1 MKISGYYVTMIERN
15 LFSDLIN
22 HLPQKEISII
32 IGPRQ
37 SGKTTLM
44 DMLREH
50 LDKKGERTLYLN
62 LDIEW
67 DRPHF
72 ESQSALLRKIE
83 LELGKG
89 RSYVF
94 IDEIQ
99 QKENAGLFLKGLF
112 DLKLPY
118 KFIVSGSGSLELKE
132 KIHESLV
139 GRKRLFELTTIAFD
153 EFVHHKTDYKYKEN
167 LAEFLAIEKDKTH
180 QLLMEYMNFG
190 GYPRVVLAVEQTEK
204 IRIID
209 EIYRSVLEKDI
220 AYLLKVEKTEAF
232 SALIK
237 VLSSQIGNLINYSE
251 LSSTLNIS
259 YQTVK
264 KYLWYCQK
272 TFLLDIISPYA
283 RNVRKE
289 ITKSPVPYFWDL
301 GLRNY
306 ALGIFG
312 HLSSPSE
319 CGFIFENFL
328 FLLLREKIRFEATKL
343 NFWRTKDKAEVDFIL
358 ERGRNVV
365 PIEVKYKSLKKQE
378 VSRSFRSFI
387 EKYSPEK
394 AYIVNLDYNNIL
406 KINKTTL
413 FFLPYYE
420 LLYKKI

>member
-1 MKISGYYVTMIERN
+1 MIERK
-15 LFSDLIN
+15 LFTDLVS
-22 HLPQKEISII
+22 HLSKKEISLI

-37 SGKTTLM
+37 AGKTTLM
-44 DMLREH
+44 ELLREH
-50 LDKKGERTLYLN
+50 LDNKGERTLYLN

-72 ESQSALLRKIE
+72 DSQLALLRKIE
-83 LELGKG
+83 LELSKQRG
-89 RSYVF
+89 YVF

-99 QKENAGLFLKGLF
+99 RKENAGLFLKGLF

-132 KIHESLV
+132 KIQESLV
-139 GRKRLFELTTIAFD
+139 GRKRLFELSTITFD
-153 EFVHHKTDYKYKEN
+153 EFINHKTDYKYKEN
-167 LAEFLAIEKDKTH
+167 LAEFLEIEKDKTQ

-190 GYPRVVLAVEQTEK
+190 GYPRVVLASEQSEK
-204 IRIID
+204 VQIID
-209 EIYRSVLEKDI
+209 EIYRSILEKDI
-220 AYLLKVEKTEAF
+220 AYLLKVDKTDAF
-232 SALIK
+232 SGLIRI
-237 VLSSQIGNLINYSE
+237 LSSQIGNLINYSE

-264 KYLWYCQK
+264 KYLWYSQK
-272 TFLLDIISPYA
+272 TFLLDLILPYA

-289 ITKSPVPYFWDL
+289 ITKSPIPYFWDL

-312 HLSSPSE
+312 HLGSPSE
-319 CGFIFENFL
+319 CGFIFENL
-328 FLLLREKIRFEATKL
+328 IYLLLKEQVKLRATKL

-365 PIEVKYKSLKKQE
+365 PIEVKYKSLKKE
-378 VSRSFRSFI
+378 EIPRSLRSFI
-387 EKYSPEK
+387 GKYSPNE
-394 AYIVNLDYNNIL
+394 AYIINLDYNNTV
-406 KINKTTL
+406 KINNTTL

-420 LLYKKI
+420 LLHKKLGETI

>member
-1 MKISGYYVTMIERN
+1 MIERK
-15 LFSDLIN
+15 LFSDLVG
-22 HLPQKEISII
+22 HLHQKEISII

-44 DMLREH
+44 DLLREH

-83 LELGKG
+83 LELSKERG
-89 RSYVF
+89 YVF

-99 QKENAGLFLKGLF
+99 RKENAGLFLKGLF

-132 KIHESLV
+132 RIHESLV
-139 GRKRLFELTTIAFD
+139 GRKRLFELNTITFD
-153 EFVHHKTDYKYKEN
+153 EFINHKTDYKYKEN
-167 LAEFLAIEKDKTH
+167 LAGFLEIEKDKTQ

-190 GYPRVVLAVEQTEK
+190 GYPRVVVASELTEK

-209 EIYRSVLEKDI
+209 EIFSSILEKDI
-220 AYLLKVEKTEAF
+220 AYLLKVDKTEAF

-264 KYLWYCQK
+264 KYLWYSQK
-272 TFLLDIISPYA
+272 TFILDIIPPYA

-312 HLSSPSE
+312 HLGSPSE
-319 CGFIFENFL
+319 RGFIFENL
-328 FLLLREKIRFEATKL
+328 VFLLLKEQIRFSATKL
-343 NFWRTKDKAEVDFIL
+343 NFWRTKDKAEVDFVL
-358 ERGRNVV
+358 ERGGNIV
-365 PIEVKYKSLKKQE
+365 PIEVKYKSLKKKV
-378 VSRSFRSFI
+378 VSRSLRSFV
-387 EKYSPEK
+387 EKYSPDE
-394 AYIVNLDYNNIL
+394 AYVVNLDYSNTL

-420 LLYKKI
+420 LLYKKIGGTI

>member
-1 MKISGYYVTMIERN
+1 MIERK
-15 LFSDLIN
+15 LFSGLVS

-83 LELGKG
+83 LELGKE

-99 QKENAGLFLKGLF
+99 RKENAGLFLKGLF

-153 EFVHHKTDYKYKEN
+153 EFIHHKTGYKYKGN
-167 LAEFLAIEKDKTH
+167 LEEFLEIEKDKIH
-180 QLLMEYMNFG
+180 PLLMEYMNFG
-190 GYPRVVLAVEQTEK
+190 GYPRVVLASEQKEK

-209 EIYRSVLEKDI
+209 EIYRSILEKDI
-220 AYLLKVEKTEAF
+220 AYLLKVNKTEAF

-237 VLSSQIGNLINYSE
+237 VLSSQVGNLINYSE

-264 KYLWYCQK
+264 KYLWYSQK
-272 TFLLDIISPYA
+272 TFLLDVILPYA

-312 HLSSPSE
+312 HLGSPSE
-319 CGFIFENFL
+319 CGFIFENL
-328 FLLLREKIRFEATKL
+328 VFLLLREKIRLEATKL

-378 VSRSFRSFI
+378 ISRSFRSFI
-387 EKYSPEK
+387 EKYSPDK
-394 AYIVNLDYNNIL
+394 AYIVNLDYKNTL
-406 KINKTTL
+406 KINETTL

-420 LLYKKI
+420 LLYKKS

>member
-1 MKISGYYVTMIERN
+1 MIERK
-15 LFSDLIN
+15 LFSDLVS

-44 DMLREH
+44 DLLREH

-72 ESQSALLRKIE
+72 ESQSVLLRKIE
-83 LELGKG
+83 LELGKERG
-89 RSYVF
+89 YVF

-153 EFVHHKTDYKYKEN
+153 EFVHHKTGYKYKGN
-167 LAEFLAIEKDKTH
+167 LAGFLAIEKDKTH

-190 GYPRVVLAVEQTEK
+190 GYPRVVLASEQTEK

-209 EIYRSVLEKDI
+209 EIYRSILEKDI
-220 AYLLKVEKTEAF
+220 AYLLKVDKTEAF

-264 KYLWYCQK
+264 KYLWYSQK
-272 TFLLDIISPYA
+272 TFLLDIILPYA

-312 HLSSPSE
+312 HLGSPSE
-319 CGFIFENFL
+319 CGFIFENL
-328 FLLLREKIRFEATKL
+328 VFLLLREKIRLEATKL

-358 ERGRNVV
+358 ERGRTVV

-378 VSRSFRSFI
+378 ISRSFRSFI
-387 EKYSPEK
+387 EKYSPDK
-394 AYIVNLDYNNIL
+394 AYIVNLDYSNTL

-420 LLYKKI
+420 LLYKTKGGS

>member
-1 MKISGYYVTMIERN
+1 MIERK
-15 LFSDLIN
+15 LFSGLVS

-83 LELGKG
+83 LELGKE

-99 QKENAGLFLKGLF
+99 RKENAGLFLKGLF

-153 EFVHHKTDYKYKEN
+153 EFIHHKTGYKYKGN
-167 LAEFLAIEKDKTH
+167 LEEFLEIEKDKIH
-180 QLLMEYMNFG
+180 PLLMEYMNFG
-190 GYPRVVLAVEQTEK
+190 GYPRVVLASEQKEK

-209 EIYRSVLEKDI
+209 EIYRSILEKDI
-220 AYLLKVEKTEAF
+220 AYLLKVNKTEAF
-232 SALIK
+232 STLIK
-237 VLSSQIGNLINYSE
+237 VLSSQVGNLINYSE

-264 KYLWYCQK
+264 KYLWYSQK
-272 TFLLDIISPYA
+272 TFLLDVILPYA

-312 HLSSPSE
+312 HLGSPSE
-319 CGFIFENFL
+319 CGFIFENL
-328 FLLLREKIRFEATKL
+328 VFLLLREKIRLEATKL

-378 VSRSFRSFI
+378 ISRSFRSFI
-387 EKYSPEK
+387 EKYSPDK
-394 AYIVNLDYNNIL
+394 AYIVNLDYNNTL
-406 KINKTTL
+406 KINETTL

>member
-1 MKISGYYVTMIERN
+1 MIERK
-15 LFSDLIN
+15 LFTDLVS
-22 HLPQKEISII
+22 HLSQKEMSII

-44 DMLREH
+44 EMLMEH
-50 LDKKGERTLYLN
+50 LDKRGERTLYLN

-72 ESQSALLRKIE
+72 DSQSALLRKIE
-83 LELGKG
+83 LELSRQRG
-89 RSYVF
+89 YVF

-99 QKENAGLFLKGLF
+99 RKENAGLFLKGLF

-139 GRKRLFELTTIAFD
+139 GRKRLFELTTITFD
-153 EFVHHKTDYKYKEN
+153 EFIHHKTDYKYREN
-167 LAEFLAIEKDKTH
+167 IAGFLEIEKDKIQ

-190 GYPRVVLAVEQTEK
+190 GYPRVVLAPEQTEK
-204 IRIID
+204 TLIID
-209 EIYRSVLEKDI
+209 EIYRSILEKDI
-220 AYLLKVEKTEAF
+220 AYLLKVDKTDAF
-232 SALIK
+232 SSLIK
-237 VLSSQIGNLINYSE
+237 ILSSQIGSLINYSE

-264 KYLWYCQK
+264 KYLWYSQK
-272 TFLLDIISPYA
+272 IFLLDLISPYA

-301 GLRNY
+301 GMRNY
-306 ALGIFG
+306 ALGILG
-312 HLSSPSE
+312 HTGSPLE
-319 CGFIFENFL
+319 GGFIFENL
-328 FLLLREKIRFEATKL
+328 VFLLLKEQVKLGSTKL

-358 ERGRNVV
+358 ESGRKVV
-365 PIEVKYKSLKKQE
+365 PIEVKYKSLKKARIPR
-378 VSRSFRSFI
+378 SLRSFV
-387 EKYSPEK
+387 EKYSPDE
-394 AYIVNLDYNNIL
+394 AYIINLDYKNTL

-413 FFLPYYE
+413 FFFPYYE
-420 LLYKKI
+420 LLYKKIVNG

>member
-1 MKISGYYVTMIERN
+1 MIERK
-15 LFSDLIN
+15 LFSELVS

-83 LELGKG
+83 LELGKK

-153 EFVHHKTDYKYKEN
+153 EFVHHKTGYKYKEN
-167 LAEFLAIEKDKTH
+167 LAGFLEIEKDKTN

-190 GYPRVVLAVEQTEK
+190 GYPRVVLASEQTEK

-220 AYLLKVEKTEAF
+220 AYLLKVDKTEAF

-237 VLSSQIGNLINYSE
+237 V

-272 TFLLDIISPYA
+272 TFLLDIISPYS

-289 ITKSPVPYFWDL
+289 ITKSPVPYFWDI

-312 HLSSPSE
+312 HLGSPSE
-319 CGFIFENFL
+319 CGFIFENL
-328 FLLLREKIRFEATKL
+328 VFLLLREKIRLEATKL

-358 ERGRNVV
+358 ERGSNVV
-365 PIEVKYKSLKKQE
+365 QIEVKYKSLKKQE

-387 EKYSPEK
+387 EKYSPDK
-394 AYIVNLDYNNIL
+394 AYIVNLDYNNTL
-406 KINKTTL
+406 KINETTI

>member
-1 MKISGYYVTMIERN
+1 MIERKI
-15 LFSDLIN
+15 FSDLVN

-44 DMLREH
+44 DMLRES

-72 ESQSALLRKIE
+72 ESQLAFIRKIE
-83 LELGKG
+83 LELGKERG
-89 RSYVF
+89 YVF

-139 GRKRLFELTTIAFD
+139 GRKRLFELTTIAFE
-153 EFVHHKTDYKYKEN
+153 EFVHYKTDYKYKKN
-167 LAEFLAIEKDKTH
+167 LAGFLAIEKDKTN

-190 GYPRVVLAVEQTEK
+190 GYPRVVLASEQKEK

-209 EIYRSVLEKDI
+209 EIYRSILEKDI
-220 AYLLKVEKTEAF
+220 AYLLKVDKTEAF

-237 VLSSQIGNLINYSE
+237 VLASQIGNLMNYSE
-251 LSSTLNIS
+251 LSSILNIS

-264 KYLWYCQK
+264 KYLWYSQK
-272 TFLLDIISPYA
+272 TFLLDIVSPYA

-312 HLSSPSE
+312 HLGSPSE
-319 CGFIFENFL
+319 CGFIFENL
-328 FLLLREKIRFEATKL
+328 VFLLLREKIRIEATKL

-378 VSRSFRSFI
+378 ISRSFRSFI
-387 EKYSPEK
+387 EKYSPDK
-394 AYIVNLDYNNIL
+394 AYIVNLDYSNTF

>member
-1 MKISGYYVTMIERN
+1 MIERK
-15 LFSDLIN
+15 LISDLVT
-22 HLPQKEISII
+22 HLSQKEISII
-32 IGPRQ
+32 MGPRQ

-44 DMLREH
+44 EMLREH
-50 LDKKGERTLYLN
+50 LDKRGERTLYLN

-83 LELGKG
+83 LELSNQRG
-89 RSYVF
+89 YVF

-99 QKENAGLFLKGLF
+99 RKENAGLFLKGLF

-139 GRKRLFELTTIAFD
+139 GRKRLFELTPITFD
-153 EFVHHKTDYKYKEN
+153 EFIHHKTGYKYKGN
-167 LAEFLAIEKDKTH
+167 LAEFLEIEKDKTQ
-180 QLLMEYMNFG
+180 QLLIEYMNFG
-190 GYPRVVLAVEQTEK
+190 GYPRVVLASEQTEK
-204 IRIID
+204 VQIID
-209 EIYRSVLEKDI
+209 EIYRSILEKDI
-220 AYLLKVEKTEAF
+220 AYLLKVDKTDAF

-237 VLSSQIGNLINYSE
+237 ILSSQIGNLINYSE
-251 LSSTLNIS
+251 VSSTLNIS

-264 KYLWYCQK
+264 KYLWYSQK
-272 TFLLDIISPYA
+272 IFLLEFISPYA

-312 HLSSPSE
+312 HLASPFE
-319 CGFIFENFL
+319 GGFIFENL
-328 FLLLREKIRFEATKL
+328 VFLLLKEQIKLRATKL
-343 NFWRTKDKAEVDFIL
+343 NFWRTKDKAEVDFVL
-358 ERGRNVV
+358 ESGRNVV
-365 PIEVKYKSLKKQE
+365 PIEVKYKSLKKE
-378 VSRSFRSFI
+378 EIPRSLRSFI
-387 EKYSPEK
+387 EKYSPDE
-394 AYIVNLDYNNIL
+394 AYIVNLDYSNTL
-406 KINKTTL
+406 KINETTL

-420 LLYKKI
+420 LLYKKIGGIP

>member
-1 MKISGYYVTMIERN
+1 MIKRK
-15 LFSDLIN
+15 LFTDLKS
-22 HLPQKEISII
+22 HLSQKEISII

-44 DMLREH
+44 EMLREH

-62 LDIEW
+62 LDVEW

-72 ESQSALLRKIE
+72 DSQSALLRKIE
-83 LELGKG
+83 LELSKHRG
-89 RSYVF
+89 YVF

-99 QKENAGLFLKGLF
+99 RKENAGLFLKGLF
-112 DLKLPY
+112 DLRLPY

-139 GRKRLFELTTIAFD
+139 GRKRLFELTTITFD
-153 EFVHHKTDYKYKEN
+153 EFINHKTDYKYKEN
-167 LAEFLAIEKDKTH
+167 LAGFLEIEKDKTQ

-190 GYPRVVLAVEQTEK
+190 GYPRVVLASQQTEK
-204 IRIID
+204 VQIID

-220 AYLLKVEKTEAF
+220 AYLLKVDKTDAF

-237 VLSSQIGNLINYSE
+237 VLSSQIGNLISYSE

-264 KYLWYCQK
+264 KYLWYSQK
-272 TFLLDIISPYA
+272 IFLLDLISPYA

-312 HLSSPSE
+312 HLGSPSE
-319 CGFIFENFL
+319 CGFIFENL
-328 FLLLREKIRFEATKL
+328 VFLLLKEQVKLGTTKV
-343 NFWRTKDKAEVDFIL
+343 NFWRTKDKAKVNFIL
-358 ERGRNVV
+358 ESGRKVV
-365 PIEVKYKSLKKQE
+365 PVEVKYKSLRKE
-378 VSRSFRSFI
+378 EIPRSLRSFI
-387 EKYSPEK
+387 EKYSPDEG
-394 AYIVNLDYNNIL
+394 YVINLDYKNKL

-420 LLYKKI
+420 LLYKKLVPKF